1 MMLFKLSEE
10 KNLHFTTHNLNLQ
23 GCIRTQNRE
32 ISLRTFKENVLTHL
46 AITIQD
52 FAFSISLRGGGTQ
65 TGSLTHLK
73 HRGHNTTRRLRLTEC
88 GEDSPG
94 CRGCDHWLTPRTRS
108 LALCPR
114 ISTFPGRGREQRP
127 GGPGYRGIGGGD
139 VKILLYFANFSAL
152 NFNTWTVLMKPSNTG
167 KRL

>member
-65 TGSLTHLK
+65 TCSLAHLK

-88 GEDSPG
+88 GEDRV
-94 CRGCDHWLTPRTRS
+94 RGVEAAITD
-108 LALCPR
+108 
-114 ISTFPGRGREQRP
+114 
-127 GGPGYRGIGGGD
+127 
-139 VKILLYFANFSAL
+139 
-152 NFNTWTVLMKPSNTG
+152 
-167 KRL
+167 